1 MTRVADVHSVGGGSI
16 FFVMAMLVSATTAS
30 SQETSLVDIHQGS
43 ELTEAARR
51 LGQGGYELSDGTWV
65 SFDKWFH
72 SSWIDMRFEMLTQL
86 SDDFGLLWGA
96 STGQRAEKVRIDPS
110 VELGFVV
117 QKRPSPSTTLSLTV
131 RSILGGNLTEQPC
144 TADYGAIGGVQ
155 AVNCRLAASQLQPAQ
170 TLKHLANLHP
180 NRLKLELR
188 FMHQF

>member
-1 MTRVADVHSVGGGSI
+1 
-16 FFVMAMLVSATTAS
+16 VSATAAS
-30 SQETSLVDIHQGS
+30 GQETSLVGIHQGS

-51 LGQGGYELSDGTWV
+51 LGQGGYELRDGTWV
-65 SFDKWFH
+65 SLDKWFH

-96 STGQRAEKVRIDPS
+96 STGQRAEKLRIAPS

-117 QKRPSPSTTLSLTV
+117 QKRPRPSTTLSLTV

-144 TADYGAIGGVQ
+144 TANYGAIGGVQ
-155 AVNCRLAASQLQPAQ
+155 AANCRLAASQLQPAD
-170 TLKHLANLHP
+170 TLKYLSNLHP

-188 FMHQF
+188 FMHRF